1 MKLELKR
8 FEFGNTFTI
17 GKFYIDGIYHCYS
30 LEDQVREGKKVNGQT
45 AIPNGTYDVI
55 IDVSTRFGKQLP
67 HILNVPNFTG
77 VRIHAGNTSKD
88 TEGCI
93 LLGHTWAGKDFIGNS
108 KIAFNSFFEK
118 LQKAKTATITI
129 C

>member
-8 FEFGNTFTI
+8 FEFGDTFTI

-30 LEDQVREGKKVNGQT
+30 LEDKVREGKKVNGQT

-55 IDVSTRFGKQLP
+55 VDVSTRFGKSLP

-118 LQKAKTATITI
+118 LEKAKKATITI

>member
-8 FEFGNTFTI
+8 FEFKDTYTI
-17 GKFYIDGIYHCYS
+17 GKFYIDGVYHSYS
-30 LEDQVREGKKVNGQT
+30 LEDVVRKGEKVYGQT

-55 IDVSTRFGKQLP
+55 IDVSTRFGKPLP
-67 HILNVPNFTG
+67 HILNVPNFKG
-77 VRIHAGNTSKD
+77 IRIHAGNTSKN

-93 LLGHTWAGKDFIGNS
+93 LLGHTWTGKDFIGNS
-108 KIAFNSFFEK
+108 RSAFNAFFEK
-118 LQKAKTATITI
+118 LQKAKKATITI

>member
-8 FEFGNTFTI
+8 FEFGDTFTI

-30 LEDQVREGKKVNGQT
+30 LEDKIREGKKVNGQT

-55 IDVSTRFGKQLP
+55 VDVSTRFGKPLP

-108 KIAFNSFFEK
+108 KIAFDTFFKQLE
-118 LQKAKTATITI
+118 KAKTAIITIT
-129 C
+129 